1 MGDINDITASTQE
14 RTKSNTEQF
23 WKFYGTYQKS
33 VAAYPVLHSTLPH
46 QINITHTQ
54 LIAKI
59 QIQREKALFF
69 RGFSNWA
76 FSTSLTDRQKQTI
89 WCPVACTT
97 VAAGFGD
104 ELILKAKLR
113 WNLEPMRNNTSK
125 FLIRTWSLPSSEA
138 CSISSQLR
146 LRLWTT
152 SETSDW
158 SPQLAITGVW
168 PSASTLVGTLSFPDS
183 RSKIGMT
190 CKNEDN
196 KPLPQKQIHIVD

>member
-1 MGDINDITASTQE
+1 MPKY
-14 RTKSNTEQF
+14 KSNGKKHYLLEDSATEPF
-23 WKFYGTYQKS
+23 
-33 VAAYPVLHSTLPH
+33 PPH
-46 QINITHTQ
+46 WRSDNNKQ
-54 LIAKI
+54 
-59 QIQREKALFF
+59 
-69 RGFSNWA
+69 
-76 FSTSLTDRQKQTI
+76 QTI

-104 ELILKAKLR
+104 DLILKAKMR

-125 FLIRTWSLPSSEA
+125 FLNRTWILPSSQA

-158 SPQLAITGVW
+158 SPQLAITGAW
-168 PSASTLVGTLSFPDS
+168 PSVSTPVGTSSFPGF
-183 RSKIGMT
+183 RSKFGMT

-196 KPLPQKQIHIVD
+196 KPLPQKQIHNVD